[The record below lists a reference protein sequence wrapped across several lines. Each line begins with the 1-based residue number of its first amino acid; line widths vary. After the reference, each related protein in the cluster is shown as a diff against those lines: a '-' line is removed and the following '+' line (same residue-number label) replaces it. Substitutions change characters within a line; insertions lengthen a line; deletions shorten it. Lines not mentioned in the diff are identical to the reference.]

1 MQTSEETS
9 VATSAPPPNPL
20 ERRLDLT
27 VSKADID
34 AVVDQR
40 LKALARS
47 TKMAGFRPG
56 KVPVQLIAQQY
67 GLRIRSEAI
76 AETVHNAF
84 AKRARAEKIKVAGG
98 QTIEPGQ
105 GDDSDGLMHFTM
117 VFEVFPEFELGD
129 LSGQTIEKPTLTIG
143 DAEIDQT
150 IEVLRK
156 QRMTWIDVDRPAALA
171 DRVVIDFS
179 GRKDGEALEKATASD
194 FTVTLGDGRMLADFE
209 GALVGMSAGEQK
221 VFPLTFP
228 EDYHAEDL
236 AGQTVE
242 FTVTIK
248 SVKAPKLPELD
259 AEFARQMGI
268 ADGDLVTMRAEVGK
282 NLEREVKKRLDARV
296 KQQAMD
302 ALLAA
307 NPIPVPRSLVQEEAA
322 RMVQNARQDMQKRG
336 FMANNMPIDASWFT
350 AEAERRV
357 RLGLIMAELMHTH
370 DVSARPE
377 QVRAIVEDYA
387 ESFENPQEVVRWY
400 YNQSERLAEAQGLA
414 LENNVV
420 AWVLAAAKVSEKP
433 ISFDELMGNA
443 TA

>member
-9 VATSAPPPNPL
+9 VATPALPPNPL

-27 VSKADID
+27 VSMAAIE

-40 LKALARS
+40 IKSLART

-56 KVPVQLIAQQY
+56 KVPTRLIAQQH
-67 GLRIRSEAI
+67 GQQIRGEAI
-76 AETVHNAF
+76 VEAVQTAF
-84 AKRARAEKIKVAGG
+84 AERARAEKINVAGG
-98 QTIEPGQ
+98 QTLEPGS
-105 GDDSDGLMHFTM
+105 GDSSDGLMHFTM
-117 VFEVFPEFELGD
+117 VYEVFPEFQLGD
-129 LSGQTIEKPTLTIG
+129 ISGQAIEKPTLTIG

-156 QRMTWIDVDRPAALA
+156 QRMTWIDVDRPAALG

-179 GRKDGEALEKATASD
+179 GRKDGEPLEKATASD

-209 GALVGMSAGEQK
+209 GAIVGLSAGERK

-228 EDYHAEDL
+228 EDYHAKDL

-242 FTVTIK
+242 FTVTVK
-248 SVKAPKLPELD
+248 GVKAPKLPELD

-268 ADGDLVTMRAEVGK
+268 ADGDLATMRAEVRS

-302 ALLAA
+302 ALLAV
-307 NPIPVPRSLVQEEAA
+307 NPIPVPRSLVQEESQ
-322 RMVQNARQDMQKRG
+322 RMAQNAMQDMQKRG
-336 FMANNMPIDASWFT
+336 FAAKSMPIDASWFT

-357 RLGLIMAELMHTH
+357 RLGLVMSELMRSHG
-370 DVSARPE
+370 VNARPE

-387 ESFENPQEVVRWY
+387 ESFEDPQDVVRWY
-400 YNQSERLAEAQGLA
+400 YAQPERLAEAQGLA

-433 ISFDELMGNA
+433 ITFDELMENA
-443 TA
+443 AS